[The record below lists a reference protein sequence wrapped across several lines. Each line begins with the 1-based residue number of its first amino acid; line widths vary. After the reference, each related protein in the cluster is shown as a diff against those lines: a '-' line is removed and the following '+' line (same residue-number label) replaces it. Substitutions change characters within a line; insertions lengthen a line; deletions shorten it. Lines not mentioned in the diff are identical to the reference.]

1 MSLFRCAS
9 MAVLLSIGLTV
20 ANAQTE
26 KALATDDEINLV
38 LQQTDMV
45 AQESEPIIDQEETLM
60 GKSSADAVAK
70 DRQAVSTL
78 EMEVK
83 ALKKHPQGFNSPL
96 GFALLESLNDASRN
110 LALCASYASSQVG
123 VLIINRDTENAHSLL
138 QLAQSC
144 GDNSALIYMVSQNAD
159 LLYQRYLDVA
169 DHALLMGAEAL
180 KECTESVAKNCPS
193 SH

>member
-83 ALKKHPQGFNSPL
+83 ALKKHPQGFNPN
-96 GFALLESLNDASRN
+96 GGQIAPPT
-110 LALCASYASSQVG
+110 
-123 VLIINRDTENAHSLL
+123 IDTAVHH
-138 QLAQSC
+138 
-144 GDNSALIYMVSQNAD
+144 G
-159 LLYQRYLDVA
+159 
-169 DHALLMGAEAL
+169 
-180 KECTESVAKNCPS
+180 P
-193 SH
+193 